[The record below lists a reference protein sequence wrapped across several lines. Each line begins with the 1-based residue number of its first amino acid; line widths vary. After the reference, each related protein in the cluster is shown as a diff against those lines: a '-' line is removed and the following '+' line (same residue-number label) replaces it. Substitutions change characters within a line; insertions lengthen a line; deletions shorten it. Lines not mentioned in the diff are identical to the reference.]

1 MSKKAPPLPTGVL
14 GVVVI
19 VAGLAA
25 VFLWLSMLAGPW
37 NLVSGLRDAGNH
49 FDAAEKALSKSA
61 LKDARYETAA
71 GESAVA
77 RARDGFTSDGPVYD
91 LLDLFPVARDALG
104 EVDHI
109 IRAAELSSNAAKG
122 TLEVA
127 QGALKGPDKII
138 TKEEGPDGEE
148 GDSFIDLDRIEEIG
162 KTISDVRNS
171 IRGVGEELSKVDLK
185 KLPRRLRPTITDGIE
200 RAEETDEL
208 LGDAEAGF
216 DILPSFLGKDG
227 PRNYL
232 IGMQNPAELRG
243 TGGAM
248 LRFVILTIDGG
259 RPQIQ
264 QESDVYDVD
273 KNRTPY
279 DIDLPPDAWY
289 QQAIEDSRRFGNAN
303 WSPDW
308 PFAAEL
314 TVRYAQ
320 AADAANPG
328 FGLPRIDGV
337 LLVDPL
343 TMESLMA
350 GVGKFYSDKYK
361 VYVTKETVVEY
372 LLYRAYAAKPVPRV
386 RKARLKDIVDTFY
399 DKMLKPTRP
408 SDLVRGF
415 GEALAE
421 KHMQIWLVNP
431 TEQAFV
437 KRMNWDA
444 ALQDAKKSDYLNVVQ
459 QNVGGNKLDYHAS
472 QETVMRVTPEGDDV
486 RVATEVRITNNVFL
500 PQPRWALGNS
510 GPNHRPMVNVYVP
523 GSAEL
528 FTADV
533 DPPDARIDAAAD
545 GAASWATQR
554 PATHMELGKK
564 VWSVVLGDPA
574 AFPPGMPPGTSAAV
588 RYQYRVPDVINTVED
603 RTVYRLVLQHQPK
616 AHPETVEIRF
626 ALPDGARSITA
637 KGWKKAEGNVLVWDR
652 VLDEDLVLEVSW
664 QS

>member
-1 MSKKAPPLPTGVL
+1 MSKRAAGLPTGVL
-14 GVVVI
+14 GVVVMM
-19 VAGLAA
+19 AALAA
-25 VFLWLSMLAGPW
+25 ILLWLSMLAGPW
-37 NLVSGLRDAGNH
+37 NLVTGLRDAGDH
-49 FDAAEKALSKSA
+49 FNAAEKALSKSA

-71 GESAVA
+71 GESAVE
-77 RARDGFTSDGPVYD
+77 RARTGFESKSPVYD
-91 LLDLFPVARDALG
+91 LLDLVPIAKNALG
-104 EVDHI
+104 EVEHI
-109 IRAAELSSNAAKG
+109 IRAAELSSNAAEG

-138 TKEEGPDGEE
+138 TKEDPDDEKS
-148 GDSFIDLDRIEEIG
+148 DSFIDIGRIEEIG
-162 KTISDVRNS
+162 QTISEVRGA
-171 IRGVGEELSKVDLK
+171 IRGVGEELSKVDPK

-216 DILPSFLGKDG
+216 RILPSFLGQDG

-248 LRFVILTIDGG
+248 LRFVILTIDEG

-264 QESDVYDVD
+264 KESDVYDVD

-279 DIDLPPDAWY
+279 DIELPADAWY
-289 QQAIEDSRRFGNAN
+289 QAAIEDSRRFGNAN

-308 PFAAEL
+308 PFSAEL

-320 AADAANPG
+320 AADAANAD
-328 FGLPRIDGV
+328 FGLPPIDGV
-337 LLVDPL
+337 LLVDPM
-343 TMESLMA
+343 TMEDLMP
-350 GVGKFYSDKYK
+350 GVGSFYSNKHK
-361 VYVTKETVVEY
+361 VYITRETVVEY

-399 DKMLKPTRP
+399 DKMLKPERP

-415 GEALAE
+415 GEALTE
-421 KHMQIWLVNP
+421 KHMQIWLTNP
-431 TEQAFV
+431 AEQAFI
-437 KRMNWDA
+437 KRMDWDA
-444 ALQDAKKSDYLNVVQ
+444 GLQKATNSDYLNVVQ

-472 QETVMRVTPEGDDV
+472 QETTMNITPEGDDV
-486 RVATEVRITNNVFL
+486 RVTTEVRITNNVFL

-528 FTADV
+528 IGAEV
-533 DPPDARIDAAAD
+533 DPPDARIDSAAD
-545 GAASWATQR
+545 GAATWASGR
-554 PATHMELGKK
+554 PAEHLELGKK

-574 AFPPGMPPGTSAAV
+574 AFPPGMPPATSAAV
-588 RYQYRVPDVINTVED
+588 RFEYRVPGVIRTVED

-616 AHPETVEIRF
+616 AHPEAVEIRLS
-626 ALPDGARSITA
+626 LPDGASSIEA
-637 KGWKKAEGNVLVWDR
+637 KGWKRDNGSLVWER
-652 VLDEDLVLEVSW
+652 VLQEDLVLEVSW
-664 QS
+664 RS

>member
-1 MSKKAPPLPTGVL
+1 
-14 GVVVI
+14 
-19 VAGLAA
+19 
-25 VFLWLSMLAGPW
+25 
-37 NLVSGLRDAGNH
+37 
-49 FDAAEKALSKSA
+49 
-61 LKDARYETAA
+61 
-71 GESAVA
+71 
-77 RARDGFTSDGPVYD
+77 
-91 LLDLFPVARDALG
+91 LG

-109 IRAAELSSNAAKG
+109 IRAAELSSNAAEG

-148 GDSFIDLDRIEEIG
+148 GDSFIDLERIEEIG
-162 KTISDVRNS
+162 KTIEDVRDS
-171 IRGVGEELSKVDLK
+171 IQGVGKELRKIDIQ
-185 KLPRRLRPTITDGIE
+185 KLPRRLHPTIKDGIV
-200 RAEETDEL
+200 RAAETDKL

-264 QESDVYDVD
+264 KESDVYDVD
-273 KNRTPY
+273 TNRTPY
-279 DIDLPPDAWY
+279 NIDLPPDAWY

-320 AADAANPG
+320 AADAANAD
-328 FGLPRIDGV
+328 FGLPPIDGV
-337 LLVDPL
+337 LLVDPM
-343 TMESLMA
+343 TMENLMP
-350 GVGKFYSDKYK
+350 GVGSFYSDKHK
-361 VYVTKETVVEY
+361 VYVTRETVVEY

-399 DKMLKPTRP
+399 DKMLKPERP

-415 GEALAE
+415 GEALTE
-421 KHMQIWLVNP
+421 KHMQIWLANP
-431 TEQAFV
+431 AEQSFI

-459 QNVGGNKLDYHAS
+459 QNVGGNKLDYHAG
-472 QETVMRVTPEGDDV
+472 QETVMTITPEGNDV
-486 RVATEVRITNNVFL
+486 RVSTEVRITNNVFL

-528 FTADV
+528 LAAEV
-533 DPPDARIDAAAD
+533 DPSDARIDGAAD
-545 GAASWATQR
+545 GAASWASGT
-554 PATHMELGKK
+554 PATHQELGKK

-574 AFPPGMPPGTSAAV
+574 VFPPGLSPGTSAAV
-588 RYQYRVPDVINTVED
+588 RYEYRVPGVLRTVD
-603 RTVYRLVLQHQPK
+603 GRTVYRLVLQHQPK
-616 AHPETVEIRF
+616 AHPESVEIRLS
-626 ALPDGARSITA
+626 LPEGARTIHSIPA
-637 KGWKKAEGNVLVWDR
+637 KGWKRAEGSLVWEK
-652 VLDEDLVLEVSW
+652 VLDEDVVLEVSW